1 MTLNKIILN
10 GILERNFEWNLY
22 LFIYLTALFMAVK
35 DENVEIVQLLLS
47 NDKINVNIECIYNVC

>member
-10 GILERNFEWNLY
+10 GILERNFEWNFD